1 MNRKIQMT
9 KRFIRLALFE
19 CLKEKDINKI
29 TILAY
34 VKRLISIVQPS
45 ISIMAV
51 NMMSLKKWSKKSYN

>member
-34 VKRLISIVQPS
+34 VKRPISIVQPS

-51 NMMSLKKWSKKSYN
+51 NMMSLKKWSKKLFN

>member
-9 KRFIRLALFE
+9 KKFIRLALFE

-34 VKRLISIVQPS
+34 VKRPISIVQPS
-45 ISIMAV
+45 INIMVV
-51 NMMSLKKWSKKSYN
+51 NMMSLKKWSKKSFN